1 MLALHAVQPNPQVI
15 ATDRHVMQGW
25 IDFAKRPAWDA
36 ASATLSGVSKVIG
49 GDPLRVIIAPNG
61 NDQAPQATG
70 GKLARAADGKLWV
83 LTLEAKTNAEIPWSV
98 RFR

>member
-1 MLALHAVQPNPQVI
+1 MQAKAISTTTKSENFNEPSQDWMVAHALGVA
-15 ATDRHVMQGW
+15 
-25 IDFAKRPAWDA
+25 
-36 ASATLSGVSKVIG
+36 ATLSGVSKVIG